1 MIVVSDRGPRALIA
15 NGRVAERNGSVTK
28 LLARQLARV
37 GEPAVWMA
45 PTTDELH
52 RWPDRLDELS
62 RCPGAPSARYVP
74 IQVSPEAYHG
84 YYLMAGARMLWMA
97 LHALEARADHG
108 QAAERAAADYAGVN
122 AAVAD
127 AVAARASP
135 DEPVLVH
142 DYQLA
147 LVPGMLRARGFTGP
161 ISFFLHT
168 AFDAGSFTRLGG
180 RLAVDW
186 LTSLCTADA
195 LWFQDRRWR
204 DGFQQ
209 AVRHLLTS
217 GPAGAV
223 PLPRLGVRPVT
234 LGRADVAALRAS
246 RPGSEPPE
254 LAWDA
259 RRVNVLFVGRLDP
272 AKNVERCVMAFE
284 GLLRE
289 RPGLAGTVRLTLLLV
304 PSRESLPEYAEYAGR
319 VTDRC
324 DHVRRRFPGS
334 LHVVSGDDQGRAL
347 WAMTHADV
355 VIANS
360 VRDGGNLTVQEA
372 VGLNERGCRLVISS
386 GLGVVELLRDGA
398 HVIADPCSVD
408 ETRSAL
414 EAAVDAAASSGPGGC
429 DASALR
435 LAAAREAL
443 DRCEPGTWLAAQL
456 ESCREAM
463 SSRSGHR

>member
-1 MIVVSDRGPRALIA
+1 MIVVSDRGPRALTA
-15 NGRVAERNGSVTK
+15 DGRVVERNGSVTK

-37 GEPAVWMA
+37 GEPATWMA
-45 PTTDELH
+45 PTTGELH

-62 RCPGAPSARYVP
+62 RCPGAPSARHVP

-97 LHALEARADHG
+97 LHALETRAAG
-108 QAAERAAADYAGVN
+108 GPATERAVADYAGVN

-127 AVAARASP
+127 AVTASASP
-135 DEPVLVH
+135 DEPVLVQ

-147 LVPGMLRARGFTGP
+147 LVPGMLRERGFTGP

-168 AFDAGSFTRLGG
+168 AFDAGSFTRLGSG
-180 RLAVDW
+180 LADDW
-186 LTSLCTADA
+186 LRSLCTADV
-195 LWFQDRRWR
+195 LFFQDRRWR
-204 DGFQQ
+204 DGFQE
-209 AVRHLLTS
+209 AVRHRLGEGRA
-217 GPAGAV
+217 GPP
-223 PLPRLGVRPVT
+223 PLPRLRVRPVT

-246 RPGSEPPE
+246 RPAGEPPE

-259 RRVNVLFVGRLDP
+259 RRVNALFVGRLDP
-272 AKNVERCVMAFE
+272 AKNVERCVVAFE
-284 GLLRE
+284 DLLRG
-289 RPGLAGTVRLTLLLV
+289 RPDLAGTVRLTLLLV

-319 VTDRC
+319 VTGHCDR
-324 DHVRRRFPGS
+324 VRHRFPGS

-355 VIANS
+355 VVANS
-360 VRDGGNLTVQEA
+360 VRDGGNLAVQEA

-386 GLGVVELLRDGA
+386 GLGVAELLRNGA
-398 HVIADPCSVD
+398 HVIADPCSVE

-414 EAAVDAAASSGPGGC
+414 GAAVDVAAGPDGR
-429 DASALR
+429 DAPESR

-443 DRCEPGTWLAAQL
+443 DRCHPEAWLASQL
-456 ESCREAM
+456 ESCREAV
-463 SSRSGHR
+463 SCGSGHR

>member
-1 MIVVSDRGPRALIA
+1 MIVVSDRGPRALTTG
-15 NGRVAERNGSVTK
+15 GRVVERNGSVTK
-28 LLARQLARV
+28 LLARQLARG
-37 GEPAVWMA
+37 GEPAIWMA
-45 PTTDELH
+45 PTTDEVH

-62 RCPGAPSARYVP
+62 RCPGAPSTRHVP
-74 IQVSPEAYHG
+74 VQVSPEAYHG

-97 LHALEARADHG
+97 LHALETRAGD
-108 QAAERAAADYAGVN
+108 ERAEERAVADYAAVN

-127 AVAARASP
+127 AVAATAGP

-180 RLAVDW
+180 GLDVDW
-186 LTSLCTADA
+186 LSSLCTADV

-204 DGFQQ
+204 DGFRQ
-209 AVRHLLTS
+209 AVRGLLTA
-217 GPAGAV
+217 PA
-223 PLPRLGVRPVT
+223 PLPRLAVRPVT
-234 LGRADVAALRAS
+234 LGRADVAVLRES
-246 RPGSEPPE
+246 RPRSAPPE

-259 RRVNVLFVGRLDP
+259 RRVNALFVGRLDP

-289 RPGLAGTVRLTLLLV
+289 RPGLAATARLTLLLV

-319 VTDRC
+319 VMDRC
-324 DHVRRRFPGS
+324 DHLRRRFPGS
-334 LHVVSGDDQGRAL
+334 LNVVRGDDQGRAL

-386 GLGVVELLRDGA
+386 GLGVAALLADGA
-398 HVIADPCSVD
+398 YVIADPCSVD

-414 EAAVDAAASSGPGGC
+414 EAAVDAAAAPTGRE
-429 DASALR
+429 ASALR

-443 DRCEPGTWLAAQL
+443 DRCAPETWLASQL
-456 ESCREAM
+456 ESCRRAV
-463 SSRSGHR
+463 SPRNGHR